1 LDDHQHLECG
11 HYDAEP
17 VALAAVATRVL
28 KKEFA
33 TIAACF
39 DRNAHTEGLMALK
52 SGVVNWLETNR
63 FKVYGA
69 LNNVWMNDEGFVL
82 LDLELRHEQPSSLD
96 QLLATLRRG
105 KAAPS
110 KPA

>member
-1 LDDHQHLECG
+1 
-11 HYDAEP
+11 
-17 VALAAVATRVL
+17 
-28 KKEFA
+28 
-33 TIAACF
+33 
-39 DRNAHTEGLMALK
+39 MALNR
-52 SGVVNWLETNR
+52 GIINWLETNR

-105 KAAPS
+105 KAAHS